1 MTAFL
6 RRIAYWLGWHAPE
19 VDFPD
24 PREMGPQWT
33 TGYTNPVPPEEPS
46 DWAKEFAEKWRAQY
60 LADFGPNVPV
70 EDLGGKP
77 VSEAAARFYA
87 AERSEG
93 IERALQFIEECPA
106 FTFEGSVRMGLP
118 RGDSPVFYE
127 NGQPVYPGKEKA
139 P

>member
-1 MTAFL
+1 MTACL
-6 RRIAYWLGWHAPE
+6 RRIAFALGLQ
-19 VDFPD
+19 
-24 PREMGPQWT
+24 RESMP
-33 TGYTNPVPPEEPS
+33 EPS
-46 DWAKEFAEKWRAQY
+46 DDRPEYFR
-60 LADFGPNVPV
+60 DFGPNVPV

-127 NGQPVYPGKEKA
+127 NNQPVYPGQEKA